1 MQTLPVELLPFIV
14 EFQPFFSKSVWE
26 NAQVLLTGAI
36 LAIGKRTV
44 TACLRIMGKSDDPH
58 FQNYHRVLNRAQW
71 SALALSRVLL
81 KLLIKTFAPKGTL
94 LFGIDGTLERR
105 RGDKISAKGIY
116 HDPLRSSKSHFVKA
130 SGLRW
135 LSCMLLV
142 KIPWA
147 AAVWALPFLTVLCPS
162 ARYYEKRGRQGQ
174 TLNERAW
181 QVIQLVAR
189 WLPDRTLVFV
199 ADSSFAAIKLL
210 KLVSEL
216 PTVSLITRLRLDA
229 ALYDPPPPHRPG
241 QKGRPRV
248 KGSRRPSL
256 KEVLTDP
263 QTVWTKLEIKDW
275 YGEGKRIVEVCTDT
289 ALWWSRSHNS
299 RVAIRWVLIRDP
311 LGEFEPQALLSTNLS
326 HTPLQIL
333 TWFIRRW
340 RLEVTFEES
349 KAHLGIE
356 TQRQWND
363 LAIARTTP
371 ILYGLF
377 SVVTLMADAL
387 IQNQTTAVRQ
397 AAWYTKEHPTFSDA
411 IAIVRR
417 CVWSNYH
424 FSMSSRQSDVVKIP
438 RSLLERLTDA
448 VCYAA

>member
-1 MQTLPVELLPFIV
+1 MQTLPVELLPLIV

-26 NAQVLLTGAI
+26 NARLLLTGAI

-81 KLLIKTFAPKGTL
+81 KLLVKTFAPKGPL
-94 LFGIDGTLERR
+94 LFGIDDTIERR
-105 RGDKISAKGIY
+105 RGDQIKAKGIY
-116 HDPLRSSKSHFVKA
+116 RDPVRSSKSHFVKA

-147 AAVWALPFLTVLCPS
+147 AAIWALPFLTVLCPS
-162 ARYYEKRGRQGQ
+162 ERYYQTRGREPQKL
-174 TLNERAW
+174 TDRAW
-181 QVIQLVAR
+181 QIIQLVAR

-199 ADSSFAAIKLL
+199 ADSSFAALTLL
-210 KLVSEL
+210 KLVSGL

-229 ALYDPPPPHRPG
+229 ALYDPAPRRDPH
-241 QKGRPRV
+241 QQGRPRL
-248 KGSRRPSL
+248 KGQRRPTLEQVLANPETEWRKL
-256 KEVLTDP
+256 KID
-263 QTVWTKLEIKDW
+263 DW
-275 YGEGKRIVEVCTDT
+275 YGEGKRTVEICTET
-289 ALWWSRSHNS
+289 AIWYHSGKDP
-299 RVAIRWVLIRDP
+299 VEIRWVLIRDP
-311 LGEFEPQALLSTNLS
+311 LGEFDPQALLSTKLS
-326 HTPLQIL
+326 HTPRQIL

-340 RLEVTFEES
+340 RLEVTFEEAR
-349 KAHLGIE
+349 AHVGIE

-371 ILYGLF
+371 VLFGLF
-377 SVVTLMADAL
+377 SLVTLMAHVL
-387 IQNQTTAVRQ
+387 IKKETAAVRQ
-397 AAWYTKEHPTFSDA
+397 AVWYTKEHPTFSDA

-417 CVWSNYH
+417 CLWSSCH
-424 FSMSSRQSDVVKIP
+424 FSTSNQTSEVVKIP

>member
-1 MQTLPVELLPFIV
+1 MRTLPVDLLPFIV

-36 LAIGKRTV
+36 LAIGKRTI

-71 SALALSRVLL
+71 PALALSRVLL

-116 HDPLRSSKSHFVKA
+116 HDPLRSSKSHFAKA

-181 QVIQLVAR
+181 QLIQLVAR
-189 WLPDRTLVFV
+189 WLPDRTIVFV

-210 KLVSEL
+210 QLVSGT
-216 PTVSLITRLRLDA
+216 PNVSLITRLRLDA
-229 ALYDPPPPHRPG
+229 ALFDPPPLRRPG
-241 QKGRPRV
+241 ERGRPRV
-248 KGSRRPSL
+248 KGDRRPSL
-256 KEVLTDP
+256 KDVLTNP
-263 QTVWTKLEIKDW
+263 KTVWTKLEIKDW
-275 YGEGKRIVEVCTDT
+275 YGEGKRTVEVCTET
-289 ALWWSRSHNS
+289 ALWWSRSHRS
-299 RVAIRWVLIRDP
+299 RVIIRWVLIRDP
-311 LGEFEPQALLSTNLS
+311 QGEFEPQALLSTKLP

-333 TWFIRRW
+333 TWFIQRW

-371 ILYGLF
+371 CLYGLF

-387 IQNQTTAVRQ
+387 IQSETTAVRQ

-417 CVWSNYH
+417 CVWSSSH

-438 RSLLERLTDA
+438 RSILERLTDA

>member
-26 NAQVLLTGAI
+26 NAQVVLTGAI

-71 SALALSRVLL
+71 PALALSRVLL

-147 AAVWALPFLTVLCPS
+147 AAIWALPFLTVLCPS

-216 PTVSLITRLRLDA
+216 PNVSLITRLRLDA
-229 ALYDPPPPHRPG
+229 ALFDPPPPCRPG

-263 QTVWTKLEIKDW
+263 KTVWTKLEIKDW

-311 LGEFEPQALLSTNLS
+311 RGEFEPQALLSTKLS

-371 ILYGLF
+371 MLYRLF

-387 IQNQTTAVRQ
+387 IKNQTTAVRQ

-417 CVWSNYH
+417 CVWSSCH

>member
-1 MQTLPVELLPFIV
+1 MRTLPVDLLPFIV

-58 FQNYHRVLNRAQW
+58 FQNYHRVLNRAKW
-71 SALALSRVLL
+71 PALALSRVLL

-116 HDPLRSSKSHFVKA
+116 HDPLRSSKSHLKSHFVKA

-147 AAVWALPFLTVLCPS
+147 AAVWALPFLTLLCPS
-162 ARYYEKRGRQGQ
+162 ARYYEKRGRQAQ

-181 QVIQLVAR
+181 QLIELVAR

-199 ADSSFAAIKLL
+199 ADSSFAAIKFLQ
-210 KLVSEL
+210 LVNGL

-229 ALYDPPPPHRPG
+229 ALYDPPPPHRHG

-248 KGSRRPSL
+248 KGDRRPSP
-256 KEVLTDP
+256 KDALTDP
-263 QTVWTKLEIKDW
+263 KTVWTKL
-275 YGEGKRIVEVCTDT
+275 
-289 ALWWSRSHNS
+289 
-299 RVAIRWVLIRDP
+299 
-311 LGEFEPQALLSTNLS
+311 
-326 HTPLQIL
+326 
-333 TWFIRRW
+333 
-340 RLEVTFEES
+340 
-349 KAHLGIE
+349 
-356 TQRQWND
+356 
-363 LAIARTTP
+363 
-371 ILYGLF
+371 
-377 SVVTLMADAL
+377 
-387 IQNQTTAVRQ
+387 
-397 AAWYTKEHPTFSDA
+397 
-411 IAIVRR
+411 
-417 CVWSNYH
+417 
-424 FSMSSRQSDVVKIP
+424 DVQ
-438 RSLLERLTDA
+438 D
-448 VCYAA
+448 

>member
-1 MQTLPVELLPFIV
+1 MRTLPVDLLPFIV
-14 EFQPFFSKSVWE
+14 EFQPFFSKSIWE

-58 FQNYHRVLNRAQW
+58 FQNYHRVLNRAKW

-105 RGDKISAKGIY
+105 RGDKISAKGVY

-162 ARYYEKRGRQGQ
+162 ARYYAKRGRQAQ

-181 QVIQLVAR
+181 QLIQLVAR
-189 WLPDRTLVFV
+189 WLPDRPLVFV

-210 KLVSEL
+210 KLVSEA

-229 ALYDPPPPHRPG
+229 ALYDPPPSHRPG

-248 KGSRRPSL
+248 KGDRRPSL
-256 KEVLTDP
+256 KQILTDP
-263 QTVWTKLEIKDW
+263 KTVWTKLETKDW
-275 YGEGKRIVEVCTDT
+275 YGEGKRTVEVCTQT

-311 LGEFEPQALLSTNLS
+311 LGEFEPQALLSTKLS

-387 IQNQTTAVRQ
+387 IQNETTAVRQ

-417 CVWSNYH
+417 CIWGSCH

-448 VCYAA
+448 ICYAA

>member
-1 MQTLPVELLPFIV
+1 MQTLPVELLPLIV
-14 EFQPFFSKSVWE
+14 EFQPYFSKSVWE
-26 NAQVLLTGAI
+26 HAQVLLIGAI
-36 LAIGKRTV
+36 LALGKRTV
-44 TACLRIMGKSDDPH
+44 TACLRIMGQSDDPH

-81 KLLIKTFAPKGTL
+81 RLLIRTFAPRGTL
-94 LFGIDGTLERR
+94 LFGFDDTLERR

-116 HDPLRSSKSHFVKA
+116 HDPVRSSKSHFVKA

-142 KIPWA
+142 EIPWA
-147 AAVWALPFLTVLCPS
+147 AAIWALPFLTVLCPS
-162 ARYYEKRGRQGQ
+162 ERYYQRRGRQHQ
-174 TLNERAW
+174 KLTERAW
-181 QVIQLVAR
+181 QLIQLVAR

-210 KLVSEL
+210 QLVSQL

-229 ALYDPPPPHRPG
+229 ALFDPPPPPQPRK
-241 QKGRPRV
+241 KGRPRV
-248 KGSRRPSL
+248 KGDRRPSL
-256 KEVLTDP
+256 KQVLSDP
-263 QTVWTKLEIKDW
+263 QTLWTKLEIKDW
-275 YGEGKRIVEVCTDT
+275 YGEGKRTVEICTQT

-311 LGEFEPQALLSTNLS
+311 LGKFETQALLSTKLS
-326 HTPLQIL
+326 HTPRQIL

-340 RLEVTFEES
+340 RLEVTFEEAR
-349 KAHLGIE
+349 AHVGIE

-371 ILYGLF
+371 ALFGLF
-377 SVVTLMADAL
+377 SLVTLMADAL
-387 IQNQTTAVRQ
+387 IQKQTTAVRQ
-397 AAWYTKEHPTFSDA
+397 AAWYTKQHPTFSDA

-417 CVWSNYH
+417 CLWSSCH
-424 FSMSSRQSDVVKIP
+424 FSMSSRNSDVVKIP
-438 RSLLERLTDA
+438 RSLLERFTDA
-448 VCYAA
+448 LCYAA